1 MKNSPFIL
9 HLSPYKAAGPGGRM
23 RNSNPRAVIRRTNRR
38 PSVIGLHQPET
49 AVEFQFQSVV
59 EGDLMVAAVAFDT
72 PDVPPRIVRSHEF
85 QDRLRNQPVGHDTP
99 PAARHRSTRRG
110 RRSRSS
116 YRRPASP
123 HSSGPRPSPSW
134 RKPPRCRENTFS
146 PTSSPHRAV
155 RAS

>member
-1 MKNSPFIL
+1 
-9 HLSPYKAAGPGGRM
+9 M

-49 AVEFQFQSVV
+49 AVEFQFQSIV

-99 PAARHRSTRRG
+99 GRST
-110 RRSRSS
+110 SVH
-116 YRRPASP
+116 SP
-123 HSSGPRPSPSW
+123 
-134 RKPPRCRENTFS
+134 
-146 PTSSPHRAV
+146 
-155 RAS
+155 RASKSIFVPSASFTS